1 MKELVSSCTL
11 AGTAQLEK
19 GGAEMNTDIY
29 LEISSDLHFP
39 VDRRSLPSLLD
50 NYDAL
55 AREDVTGMTWIGV
68 EEVEP
73 TRIVKRKYSGWESII
88 PGRYHATC
96 FGGYRCGRGGCFY
109 TELPGE
115 KGKVAQLAQ

>member
-1 MKELVSSCTL
+1 
-11 AGTAQLEK
+11 
-19 GGAEMNTDIY
+19 MNRDVY
-29 LEISSDLHFP
+29 LEISSDLHIP

-55 AREDVTGMTWIGV
+55 TREDVTGMTWIGV

-73 TRIVKRKYSGWESII
+73 TTIVKNKVYGDLNF
-88 PGRYHATC
+88 PGKYHATC

-115 KGKVAQLAQ
+115 AGKIERLGWAMPAENVVC